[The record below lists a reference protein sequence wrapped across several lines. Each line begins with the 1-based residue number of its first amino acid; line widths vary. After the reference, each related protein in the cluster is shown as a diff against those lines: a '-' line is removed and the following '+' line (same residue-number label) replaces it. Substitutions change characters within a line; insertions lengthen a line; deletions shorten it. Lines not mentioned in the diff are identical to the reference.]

1 MSDQHVGV
9 KAQFLTPS
17 FSRGLA
23 RYLTG
28 LGQAIAATNNTVA
41 AINNMGAQSSA
52 VFATLQS
59 NARATANALKAVATA
74 AQAAN
79 RALNTGGRRRGSATT
94 TRTQQPGNLNAA
106 LGAATARAN
115 QQATTQINAAAN
127 ATRNLGQQARFTT
140 VSVSGLNAKTIALG
154 TALGNIAASAL
165 RSFGSALVGFGREVL
180 EIVTFFE
187 RLELSIAFFTARSF
201 QAEDATLSF
210 NEALA
215 MGEKEAQG
223 LAIWLQRLAVA
234 SPFTTRTVGIL
245 FRTAQAYGLTR
256 KEAEQ
261 MTPLLL
267 DFGAAAGLDADI
279 LERLALAL
287 GQVRSRG
294 KLTGEEVRQL
304 GNSGLPVR
312 DILVKAL
319 GIANSEF
326 DELLESGALTSN
338 IVIPHLIEAL
348 KTFEGAGERVAFG
361 TIGGIIS
368 AMEELREISTAKFF
382 IGFLEPLKKSF
393 QDLFKVLNRPEVL
406 AFIQILGQ
414 ELGVR
419 FRDFVLGTVAA
430 IKSYVVAVQQ
440 LDPAVRQQIIVFG
453 AATAGVFAL
462 AAAFGLLTLAMGVI
476 ANPLVLI
483 ATTIGFLISEWT
495 SGFAVLRG
503 ITSRVTRT
511 IGNALGGMVRAIG
524 ATVVGFANFV
534 SDITLGFNNLEG
546 AAVNFGFNIGA
557 SLAEGIN
564 ASGSVLASALGGI
577 GKLLSFFLAP
587 GSPPRIAPDIDDWGE
602 ATMEEYI
609 AAFGNANVRKSLGGG
624 LSIVSDAISDEL
636 IKARRNAVDKLNA
649 AHPDLNLSLVEDLQ
663 QVVLE
668 GYEKTKEQLQD
679 SQPVETAAVEAG
691 IRVSDS
697 FVEGFLSRIP
707 AMTAR
712 VSEEL
717 QEVLDKI
724 GGGAQLTRAGAMSF
738 GRFLQGFDEADFGVL
753 DNVTDVVQNFL
764 QSLVDTGE
772 IEDVDLPRLL
782 FGARQDLAQGI
793 QDIERVG
800 HVTESTMQRI
810 RLTAG
815 GASTFVLD
823 LLNAY
828 APLHEATERVEEAQ
842 TTLNDVTEKYKNIIT
857 PLRKELEAI
866 NEANR
871 MADDEEKILSLRRLI
886 ANEAVSDRRRRNAQ
900 LEIDQIIAE
909 QRVRGLENERDAAV
923 ETAETELEARE
934 KTQEKLDDQFQTLQA
949 TIQAQLSQL
958 DLFSQEAS
966 IITRLREEAEKLR
979 EKELSQTDL
988 QLKFLELQNEEV
1000 QDLIAAARAKH
1011 TLEDASSTLLEKE
1024 TAQITL
1030 AEIALRRR
1038 NREAEAIKLGI
1049 PVEELTKLRDFE
1061 VTLDDIGVKVKDAFT
1076 APDTDAF
1083 GESIVDADAI
1093 TKEWERTLAEVR
1105 DRWNEIKTNIKETLT
1120 EINTNLPSFLKIF
1133 PEVEGGEPPI
1143 IGFIRN
1149 YTIAIVGLAVA
1160 MTTHKIIVR
1169 LVALTT
1175 AIRGLLFIGGATAAG
1190 GAAAGAGTAAGA
1202 GGLTVFGA
1210 LITSIGLLAAEAL
1223 VAYGALILLGKA
1235 MEAIGFDMRPA
1246 DVINAEAVAGT
1257 LGEAQPGINKAVDDL
1272 IADVKPT
1279 PQAREALSQ
1288 SIVDATVFAI
1298 QDGFG
1303 SEHVVASVGNAI
1315 NRAIVEGL
1323 IADTPANRT
1332 AIELFTLELWAL
1344 LGTAS
1349 TGEAPK
1355 INILTGAKIEAAPTT
1370 QQAAQVKTDVQSFL
1384 AGITDEET
1392 KGAFAENMKSLIT
1405 DATNLGMQRAQID
1418 TLVFGAFNEGIKAG
1432 LVADSPTNRAAIS
1445 DYIDGI
1451 VNQLKTK
1458 SEIDSPSKL
1467 AKREIG
1473 LPIGMGIINGINAAL
1488 ILQRSSV
1495 ITELG
1500 EVFGSMKT
1508 LMTFR
1513 MAEILF
1519 DQQTNWKAIRTTGE
1533 TESSTLKTSV
1543 LTTFGSLLTTLTARM
1558 LAIKAIV
1565 VSGFTTMRTESEA
1578 QALLLKTNI
1587 IRLFAGEEGS
1597 ILDAIETVFL
1607 GKDDIV
1613 PRNIGKDFITGI
1625 GLGITENQDLLGT
1638 AITGALIYALGQAQT
1653 GLEAHSPSSLTARE
1667 IGLPFSQGIAQGIM
1681 EGLGTIS
1688 GAARFAMLAA
1698 VSAPLEA
1705 RFGSHMGAINSAVS
1719 TNISRVSHYHL
1730 NVQSAMQS
1738 QGIAHDFGIMKTLEG

>member
-9 KAQFLTPS
+9 KAQFLTPE

-23 RYLTG
+23 RYLSG
-28 LGQAIAATNNTVA
+28 LAQAIAATNNTVA
-41 AINNMGAQSSA
+41 AINNLGAQSSA
-52 VFATLQS
+52 VFANLQS
-59 NARATANALKAVATA
+59 NARATANALKSVATA
-74 AQAAN
+74 AAAVN
-79 RALNTGGRRRGSATT
+79 RALNAQGRRGRGATT
-94 TRTQQPGNLNAA
+94 TGTQQPGNLNAA

-115 QQATTQINAAAN
+115 ATATAQINAAAA
-127 ATRNLGQQARFTT
+127 ATRNLGQQARTTT

-154 TALGNIAASAL
+154 TALGSIAASAL
-165 RSFGSALVGFGREVL
+165 RSFGSSLIGFGREVL

-187 RLELSIAFFTARSF
+187 RLDLSIAFFTARSF
-201 QAEDATLSF
+201 QAGDATLSF

-326 DELLESGALTSN
+326 DELLESGALTSDV
-338 IVIPHLIEAL
+338 VIPHLIEAL
-348 KTFEGAGERVAFG
+348 RAFEGAGERVAFG
-361 TIGGIIS
+361 TIGGIVS

-382 IGFLEPLKKSF
+382 VGFLEPLKKSF
-393 QDLFKVLNRPEVL
+393 QDLFKVLNQPEVL
-406 AFIQILGQ
+406 AFITILGQ
-414 ELGVR
+414 ELGGK
-419 FRDFVLGTVAA
+419 FRDAVLGTVAA
-430 IKSYVVAVQQ
+430 IKSYITAFTQ
-440 LDPAVRQQIIVFG
+440 LDPAVKQQIVVFV
-453 AATAGVFAL
+453 AATAGVVAM

-503 ITSRVTRT
+503 ITSRVTRSV
-511 IGNALGGMVRAIG
+511 GNALGGMVRAIG
-524 ATVVGFANFV
+524 ATIVGFNNFIV
-534 SDITLGFNNLEG
+534 DITLGFGRLEG

-557 SLAEGIN
+557 SLAQGIN
-564 ASGSVLASALGGI
+564 ASGNVLASALGGI
-577 GKLLSFFLAP
+577 GKLLAFFLAP
-587 GSPPRIAPDIDDWGE
+587 GSPPRIAPDIDVWGKKTMQEWADSLGE
-602 ATMEEYI
+602 ADI
-609 AAFGNANVRKSLGGG
+609 AGPV
-624 LSIVSDAISDEL
+624 E
-636 IKARRNAVDKLNA
+636 KLNNKLFLATVRATGGKTFRELGAKTMLEYGKGIVDADFIGPLEQGSRRAVRILGSDDVTGEA
-649 AHPDLNLSLVEDLQ
+649 A
-663 QVVLE
+663 
-668 GYEKTKEQLQD
+668 
-679 SQPVETAAVEAG
+679 EAG

-697 FVEGFLSRIP
+697 FVDGFLSRIP
-707 AMTAR
+707 TLTVRM
-712 VSEEL
+712 SEEL
-717 QEVLDKI
+717 QEVLNKI
-724 GGGAQLTRAGAMSF
+724 GGGAQLTRSGAMSF
-738 GRFLQGFDEADFGVL
+738 GRFLQGFEEADFGVL

-800 HVTESTMQRI
+800 KVTAGTMQRI
-810 RLTAG
+810 RLSAG
-815 GASTFVLD
+815 GASKFVLD
-823 LLNAY
+823 LLGSF
-828 APLHEATERVEEAQ
+828 APLRLATELTKNAQ
-842 TTLNDVTEKYKNIIT
+842 DALNAVTEKYKAIIT

-988 QLKFLELQNEEV
+988 QLKFLEFQNEEV

-1011 TLEDASSTLLEKE
+1011 TLEDATSTLLEKE

-1049 PVEELTKLRDFE
+1049 PVEELTKLRNFE
-1061 VTLDDIGVKVKDAFT
+1061 VTLEDIGVKVKDVFA

-1093 TKEWERTLAEVR
+1093 TKEWEKTLAQVR
-1105 DRWNEIKTNIKETLT
+1105 DRWLEIKQSIKDTAT
-1120 EINTNLPSFLKIF
+1120 EINANLPSFLKIF

-1143 IGFIRN
+1143 IKFIKD
-1149 YTIAIVGLAVA
+1149 YTGVIVGLAVA
-1160 MTTHKIIVR
+1160 MTTYKIVTRIAS
-1169 LVALTT
+1169 LVT
-1175 AIRGLLFIGGATAAG
+1175 AIRSLALTGTLAGA
-1190 GAAAGAGTAAGA
+1190 GAAATGAAGA
-1202 GGLTVFGA
+1202 AGLTGVALFVATLTQTLIAFTLIAGAAILAAQGVGAAFGA
-1210 LITSIGLLAAEAL
+1210 LGFGQEVVNLGDFGQPVQDQIDELVHSLAVDGISGAVLEENIKTSVETAISNGLSNVK
-1223 VAYGALILLGKA
+1223 VASSAVTAIN
-1235 MEAIGFDMRPA
+1235 EAI
-1246 DVINAEAVAGT
+1246 AG
-1257 LGEAQPGINKAVDDL
+1257 
-1272 IADVKPT
+1272 
-1279 PQAREALSQ
+1279 
-1288 SIVDATVFAI
+1288 
-1298 QDGFG
+1298 
-1303 SEHVVASVGNAI
+1303 
-1315 NRAIVEGL
+1315 GL
-1323 IADTPANRT
+1323 IADTPENRATINSFRTQLIGILNETRTGSELEKIDLLSGVEIVAPSEETKTAAQAKVDEFLDLMVGEERTRGFAQEITTLVQTGFATGLTDAQISNQVMGAFGEGITQGLVANTPENRT
-1332 AIELFTLELWAL
+1332 A
-1344 LGTAS
+1344 
-1349 TGEAPK
+1349 
-1355 INILTGAKIEAAPTT
+1355 
-1370 QQAAQVKTDVQSFL
+1370 V
-1384 AGITDEET
+1384 
-1392 KGAFAENMKSLIT
+1392 
-1405 DATNLGMQRAQID
+1405 TN
-1418 TLVFGAFNEGIKAG
+1418 
-1432 LVADSPTNRAAIS
+1432 
-1445 DYIDGI
+1445 YIDG
-1451 VNQLKTK
+1451 LL
-1458 SEIDSPSKL
+1458 SLLRGEAEIESPSKVSR
-1467 AKREIG
+1467 REIG
-1473 LPIGMGIINGINAAL
+1473 LPIGMGIMSGINAAL
-1488 ILQRSSV
+1488 ILQRASV

-1500 EVFGSMKT
+1500 KVFGGMKT

-1519 DQQTNWKAIRTTGE
+1519 DQQTNWRAIRTTGE
-1533 TESSTLKTSV
+1533 TESSALKTSV

-1558 LAIKAIV
+1558 FAIKTIV
-1565 VSGFTTMRTESEA
+1565 VSGFTIMRTESEA

-1613 PRNIGKDFITGI
+1613 PRNIGRDFIEGI
-1625 GLGITENQDLLGT
+1625 GLGMMENKENLAT
-1638 AITGALIYALGQAQT
+1638 AMTKAMTFALGETQT
-1653 GLEAHSPSSLTARE
+1653 NLA
-1667 IGLPFSQGIAQGIM
+1667 
-1681 EGLGTIS
+1681 
-1688 GAARFAMLAA
+1688 LAA
-1698 VSAPLEA
+1698 VNAPLEA
-1705 RFGSHMGAINSAVS
+1705 RYGSRVGSPNSATSVS
-1719 TNISRVSHYHL
+1719 NTRVSHYHL
-1730 NVQSAMQS
+1730 NVGSSMKS
-1738 QGIAHDFGIMKTLEG
+1738 QGIIDDFGIMETLEG

>member
-9 KAQFLTPS
+9 KAQFLTPG

-41 AINNMGAQSSA
+41 AINNLGAQSSA
-52 VFATLQS
+52 VFANLQS
-59 NARATANALKAVATA
+59 NARATANALKLVATA
-74 AQAAN
+74 AAAVN
-79 RALNTGGRRRGSATT
+79 RALNAQGRRGRGATT
-94 TRTQQPGNLNAA
+94 TGTQQPGNLNAA

-115 QQATTQINAAAN
+115 ATATAQINAAAA
-127 ATRNLGQQARFTT
+127 ATRNLGQQARTTT

-165 RSFGSALVGFGREVL
+165 RSFGSALVGFGSNVL

-210 NEALA
+210 NDALA

-326 DELLESGALTSN
+326 DELLESGALTSDV
-338 IVIPHLIEAL
+338 VIPHLIEAL

-382 IGFLEPLKKSF
+382 VGFLEPLKKSF

-430 IKSYVVAVQQ
+430 IKSYIVAVQQ
-440 LDPAVRQQIIVFG
+440 LDPAVRQQIIVFA

-503 ITSRVTRT
+503 ITSRTTRT

-524 ATVVGFANFV
+524 ATIV
-534 SDITLGFNNLEG
+534 GFNNFVTNVIFGFDRLG
-546 AAVNFGFNIGA
+546 DATVNSGFNIGA
-557 SLAEGIN
+557 SLAQGIN
-564 ASGSVLASALGGI
+564 ASGKVLASALGGI
-577 GKLLSFFLAP
+577 GKLLSFWLAP
-587 GSPPRIAPDIDDWGE
+587 GSPPRIAPDIDVWGKKTMQEWADSLGE
-602 ATMEEYI
+602 ADI
-609 AAFGNANVRKSLGGG
+609 AGPV
-624 LSIVSDAISDEL
+624 E
-636 IKARRNAVDKLNA
+636 KLNNKLFLATVRATGGKTFRELGAKTMLEYGKDIVDADFIGPLEQGSKRAVRILGSDDVTGEA
-649 AHPDLNLSLVEDLQ
+649 A
-663 QVVLE
+663 
-668 GYEKTKEQLQD
+668 
-679 SQPVETAAVEAG
+679 EAG

-707 AMTAR
+707 TLTVRM
-712 VSEEL
+712 SEEL
-717 QEVLDKI
+717 QEVLNKI
-724 GGGAQLTRAGAMSF
+724 GGGAQLTRSGAMSF
-738 GRFLQGFDEADFGVL
+738 GRFLQGFGEADFSVL

-800 HVTESTMQRI
+800 KVTAGTMQRI
-810 RLTAG
+810 RLSTG
-815 GASTFVLD
+815 GASGFVLD

-828 APLHEATERVEEAQ
+828 APLSEATDRVEEAQ
-842 TTLNDVTEKYKNIIT
+842 TALNDVTEKYKNIIT

-1061 VTLDDIGVKVKDAFT
+1061 VTLDDIGVKVKDAFA

-1093 TKEWERTLAEVR
+1093 TREWERTLTEVR
-1105 DRWNEIKTNIKETLT
+1105 DRWLEIKQNIKDTAT
-1120 EINTNLPSFLKIF
+1120 EINANLPSFLKIF

-1143 IGFIRN
+1143 IGFIKS
-1149 YTIAIVGLAVA
+1149 YTGALVGLAVA
-1160 MTTHKIIVR
+1160 MTTYRIIAKI
-1169 LVALTT
+1169 VAVTI
-1175 AIRGLLFIGGATAAG
+1175 AIRNLATVGTIAGAATG
-1190 GAAAGAGTAAGA
+1190 AAGAGAGGVALTGTAAVIAAITSSLIAFTAAA
-1202 GGLTVFGA
+1202 GVFVVSALAVAAVIERLEKTQFGKTIIGVTTPLPLPEVVPGTPAEETIDKVFGGNFFGNPFAPAIEEAPANKEKLVRAYTLLPDEAQPVADSFGDFLNGIVNEKRQGLFAQSVSFMVTEGLKKGLVASQIEDAVFGA
-1210 LITSIGLLAAEAL
+1210 FTAGVQDGL
-1223 VAYGALILLGKA
+1223 VA
-1235 MEAIGFDMRPA
+1235 D
-1246 DVINAEAVAGT
+1246 
-1257 LGEAQPGINKAVDDL
+1257 
-1272 IADVKPT
+1272 
-1279 PQAREALSQ
+1279 S
-1288 SIVDATVFAI
+1288 S
-1298 QDGFG
+1298 
-1303 SEHVVASVGNAI
+1303 
-1315 NRAIVEGL
+1315 
-1323 IADTPANRT
+1323 ANRT
-1332 AIELFTLELWAL
+1332 AIKNYVDGL
-1344 LGTAS
+1344 
-1349 TGEAPK
+1349 
-1355 INILTGAKIEAAPTT
+1355 IL
-1370 QQAAQVKTDVQSFL
+1370 
-1384 AGITDEET
+1384 
-1392 KGAFAENMKSLIT
+1392 
-1405 DATNLGMQRAQID
+1405 
-1418 TLVFGAFNEGIKAG
+1418 
-1432 LVADSPTNRAAIS
+1432 
-1445 DYIDGI
+1445 
-1451 VNQLKTK
+1451 QLKHGA
-1458 SEIDSPSKL
+1458 EIDSPSKL
-1467 AKREIG
+1467 AKREVG
-1473 LPIGMGIINGINAAL
+1473 LPIGLGVISGITAAL
-1488 ILQRSSV
+1488 ILQRVSV

-1513 MAEILF
+1513 MSEILF
-1519 DQQTNWKAIRTTGE
+1519 DQQTSWKEIRTTGE

-1543 LTTFGSLLTTLTARM
+1543 LATFGSLLTTLTARM
-1558 LAIKAIV
+1558 LAIKTVV
-1565 VSGFTTMRTESEA
+1565 VSGFTTMRTASEA
-1578 QALLLKTNI
+1578 QALLLRTNI

-1597 ILDAIETVFL
+1597 ILDAISTVFL
-1607 GKDDIV
+1607 GDDNIV
-1613 PRNIGKDFITGI
+1613 PRNIGRDFIDAI
-1625 GLGITENQDLLGT
+1625 GLGMTENKENLAT
-1638 AITGALIYALGQAQT
+1638 AMTKAMTFALGETQT
-1653 GLEAHSPSSLTARE
+1653 NLA
-1667 IGLPFSQGIAQGIM
+1667 
-1681 EGLGTIS
+1681 
-1688 GAARFAMLAA
+1688 LAA
-1698 VSAPLEA
+1698 VNAPLEA
-1705 RFGSHMGAINSAVS
+1705 RYGSRVGSPNAATSISN
-1719 TNISRVSHYHL
+1719 SRVSHYHL
-1730 NVQSAMQS
+1730 NVQSSTRS
-1738 QGIAHDFGIMKTLEG
+1738 QGIIDDFGIMKTLEG